1 MQRVL
6 TFRFHP
12 SRRENKRRK
21 WIKYP
26 FSDILIFQKEYPIPL
41 YIRDDSVDTLAAKVQ
56 AATGVR
62 TKTEAVRLAL
72 EHELTRIAAAKSF
85 DERNVGVMAMA
96 DALGPSDP
104 AFDMKAYTD
113 EMWGDI

>member
-1 MQRVL
+1 M
-6 TFRFHP
+6 
-12 SRRENKRRK
+12 
-21 WIKYP
+21 
-26 FSDILIFQKEYPIPL
+26 PL
-41 YIRDDSVDTLAAKVQ
+41 YIRDDAVDALAAKVQ

-62 TKTEAVRLAL
+62 TKTDAVRLAL

-85 DERNVGVMAMA
+85 DERNAHVMAMA